1 MRSIKSMIRI
11 LGMADATEAQR
22 QQAAEQLVI
31 AAIEAEVDY
40 RLYEEDTRIGYP
52 SISPTATLGNVPGGS
67 AGGYDALEWECE
79 HMAQRSH
86 VAMLGQQ
93 LLADLPERALAAV
106 MLTAYPTAAP
116 KGVIDA
122 ERLARAP
129 REVTLGWVVDHQFQ
143 LAERMGLGRR
153 LHVRNGKLVTPWAA
167 FPSDKA
173 LNMAAGRVRAAL
185 VGKLLMTFTP
195 DAVLAA

>member
-1 MRSIKSMIRI
+1 MIRI
-11 LGMADATEAQR
+11 LGMAEASEQQR
-22 QQAAEQLVI
+22 QQAAEQLVL

-40 RLYEEDTRIGYP
+40 RLFEEDTRIGYP
-52 SISPTATLGNVPGGS
+52 SISPTATLGNVPGCGS
-67 AGGYDALEWECE
+67 GGYDTMEWECE

-86 VAMLGQQ
+86 VAQLGQQ
-93 LLADLPERALAAV
+93 LLADLPARALAAV

-116 KGVIDA
+116 KGPVDE

-129 REVTLGWVVDHQFQ
+129 REVTLGWVVKHQFQ

-167 FPSDKA
+167 FPTDQALKKA
-173 LNMAAGRVRAAL
+173 ASRVRQCLADR
-185 VGKLLMTFTP
+185 VLMIFSKSEE
-195 DAVLAA
+195 LAA